1 MASTPPLWRRLQP
14 LQPTLPL
21 FADRNHRART
31 IATEHAAAAPRHMS
45 YSFVVVPPPV
55 PAAMPAFE
63 AHISTLLRHVPH
75 PTFITCTSYSPYFT
89 SAAAESLA
97 ADADTAGESANAME
111 ASATQQALSYLHQC
125 VAADVGLVLTVTATR
140 ATRHAESVQ
149 SAQGGDHD
157 SQQHPKQHTSSSPA
171 SMEPPTTTTLTGAS
185 RGGTA
190 AVLSDFIG
198 RTATAPATD
207 LDAAKSQEATRHRSR
222 GLMVLRG
229 DDGGYTRQRMI
240 AAQKGGASASPPS
253 PSPSPYVDFADGADL
268 LRFIHSTLRGRDGE
282 AMCEIASDEPAGAAV
297 CLCIGGY
304 PQGHVL
310 DRQWGVGQVGAD
322 AATAAAVPSAQ
333 SPSTCQT
340 LASLRFL
347 EEVDTVFADTEA
359 QLRRAQGTHS
369 DPRPPS
375 LESCVEAAEAL
386 FARLGA
392 VRRLWTTP
400 SYYPPSVRAACTR
413 RTVADKVFLRPPG
426 TRQCIADGVWD
437 GCGSAG
443 ARVVVTQII
452 TSATEFFD
460 YVEDIRSALRSSAP
474 PARGV
479 PCDRDRDGAAAAEAR
494 GAGVPCLQLKAAS
507 ALPSSLPSLVVV
519 PGLMAPLRGEQFLR
533 SALQLKVIPSAPF
546 RRALREY
553 EGALHSAVETL
564 RSAVS
569 SNAVDVY
576 EEAKERAEACFQER
590 MVAITV
596 DIVRDL
602 RARGYTHV
610 NFSAFQYGCG
620 DAVGRAVAALAAEG
634 GEEVVEQS

>member
-1 MASTPPLWRRLQP
+1 MTGTPPLWRRLQP

-21 FADRNHRART
+21 FAGSNHSARKT
-31 IATEHAAAAPRHMS
+31 TTEHAAAAPRRMS

-55 PAAMPAFE
+55 PAATPAFE
-63 AHISTLLRHVPH
+63 AHVSTLLRHVPH

-97 ADADTAGESANAME
+97 AAADTADESANAME
-111 ASATQQALSYLHQC
+111 ASVTQQALSYLHQC

-140 ATRHAESVQ
+140 ATSHAESVQ
-149 SAQGGDHD
+149 STQGGDQD
-157 SQQHPKQHTSSSPA
+157 SQQHPKQHTSSSSA
-171 SMEPPTTTTLTGAS
+171 SMVPTTTTLTGAS

-190 AVLSDFIG
+190 AILADFIG
-198 RTATAPATD
+198 RTSAAPATK
-207 LDAAKSQEATRHRSR
+207 LGTANSQEATRHRSR

-229 DDGGYTRQRMI
+229 DDGGYTRQCMI

-253 PSPSPYVDFADGADL
+253 LSPNPYVDFADGVDL

-282 AMCEIASDEPAGAAV
+282 AMCEITGDEPAGAAV

-310 DRQWGVGQVGAD
+310 DRQWGAD

-333 SPSTCQT
+333 SPLPCQT

-347 EEVDTVFADTEA
+347 DEVDTVFADTEA

-369 DPRPPS
+369 APRPPS

-413 RTVADKVFLRPPG
+413 RTVANKVFLRPPG
-426 TRQCIADGVWD
+426 TRQCVADSAWD

-443 ARVVVTQII
+443 AHVVVTQVI

-460 YVEDIRSALRSSAP
+460 YVEDIRNALRSSVP

-479 PCDRDRDGAAAAEAR
+479 PCDRGRDGAAATEAR
-494 GAGVPCLQLKAAS
+494 GASVPCLQLRAAS
-507 ALPSSLPSLVVV
+507 ALPSSSPSLVIV
-519 PGLMAPLRGEQFLR
+519 PGLMAPLRAEQFLR
-533 SALQLKVIPSAPF
+533 SALQLKVIPSVPF
-546 RRALREY
+546 QRALREY

-569 SNAVDVY
+569 SNAIDVY
-576 EEAKERAEACFQER
+576 AEAKERAEACFQEW

-620 DAVGRAVAALAAEG
+620 DAVGCVVAALAAEG
-634 GEEVVEQS
+634 REEVVEEP

>member
-1 MASTPPLWRRLQP
+1 MISTPPLWRHLQL

-21 FADRNHRART
+21 FAGQNYSVAKIT
-31 IATEHAAAAPRHMS
+31 TEHAAAAPRHIS
-45 YSFVVVPPPV
+45 YSFVVVPPPA
-55 PAAMPAFE
+55 PAATPAFE
-63 AHISTLLRHVPH
+63 THISTLLRHVPH

-89 SAAAESLA
+89 SAAA
-97 ADADTAGESANAME
+97 DTADESANATE
-111 ASATQQALSYLHQC
+111 VSATQQALSYLHQC

-149 SAQGGDHD
+149 STQGGNRD
-157 SQQHPKQHTSSSPA
+157 SQQHPKQHTSSS
-171 SMEPPTTTTLTGAS
+171 SVSTERTTTTATLTGAS

-190 AVLSDFIG
+190 AVLADFIG
-198 RTATAPATD
+198 RTSTAPATE
-207 LDAAKSQEATRHRSR
+207 LGPAARHRSR

-240 AAQKGGASASPPS
+240 AAQKDGASASVPS
-253 PSPSPYVDFADGADL
+253 PSPSPNPYVDFADGVDFL
-268 LRFIHSTLRGRDGE
+268 GFVHSTLRSRDGE
-282 AMCEIASDEPAGAAV
+282 AIPKIAGGESAGAAV
-297 CLCIGGY
+297 CLCVGGY

-310 DRQWGVGQVGAD
+310 DRQWGAAQEGAD

-333 SPSTCQT
+333 SSSPCQT

-347 EEVDTVFADTEA
+347 DEVDTVFADTEA

-386 FARLGA
+386 FTRLGA

-413 RTVADKVFLRPPG
+413 RTVADKAFLRPPG
-426 TRQCIADGVWD
+426 TRQCVADGAWD

-443 ARVVVTQII
+443 ARVVVTQMI

-479 PCDRDRDGAAAAEAR
+479 LCTHDRDGAAAAEAR
-494 GAGVPCLQLKAAS
+494 GASVPCLQSKAAS
-507 ALPSSLPSLVVV
+507 ALPSSSPSLVVV

-533 SALQLKVIPSAPF
+533 STLQLKVIPSAPF

-553 EGALHSAVETL
+553 EGALHTAVETL
-564 RSAVS
+564 RSVVS
-569 SNAVDVY
+569 SHAIDAYV
-576 EEAKERAEACFQER
+576 EAKERAETDFQER
-590 MVAITV
+590 MAAITV

-620 DAVGRAVAALAAEG
+620 DAVGRVVAALAAEG
-634 GEEVVEQS
+634 GEVVVEQP

>member
-63 AHISTLLRHVPH
+63 AHVSTLLRHVPH

-268 LRFIHSTLRGRDGE
+268 LRFIHSLSEVVTEKRCVKSPVTSL
-282 AMCEIASDEPAGAAV
+282 
-297 CLCIGGY
+297 L
-304 PQGHVL
+304 GHVL

-386 FARLGA
+386 FARLRA

-426 TRQCIADGVWD
+426 TRQCIADGAWD

-533 SALQLKVIPSAPF
+533 SALQLK
-546 RRALREY
+546 
-553 EGALHSAVETL
+553 
-564 RSAVS
+564 
-569 SNAVDVY
+569 
-576 EEAKERAEACFQER
+576 EAKERAEACFQER